1 MVFIQN
7 GNDWARCCTFLG
19 KALNRIAKDLYNMTR
34 ANVAVFACSYQGREY
49 QYSSP
54 VAGGLD
60 AVMDRVGY
68 TPTMEFD
75 LVGKLRRHSD
85 ALALD
90 LGGRSMDEF
99 NGLEN
104 QLMLAMKSIQ
114 TVEANL

>member
-1 MVFIQN
+1 
-7 GNDWARCCTFLG
+7 
-19 KALNRIAKDLYNMTR
+19 
-34 ANVAVFACSYQGREY
+34 
-49 QYSSP
+49 
-54 VAGGLD
+54 
-60 AVMDRVGY
+60 MDRVGY